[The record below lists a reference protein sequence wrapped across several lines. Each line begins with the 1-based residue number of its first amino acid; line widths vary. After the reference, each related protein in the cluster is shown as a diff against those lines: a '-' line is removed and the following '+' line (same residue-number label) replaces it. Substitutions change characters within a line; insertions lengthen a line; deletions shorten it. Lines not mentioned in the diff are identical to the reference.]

1 MGLRAGLNP
10 CPVSARQ
17 LSDSSFPGSQQE
29 MEHTATLHAGCE
41 LSSATGSGKK
51 SNKGTG
57 EGGDDQENP
66 FSWVHESKG
75 SHAGSS
81 FFFFLVLFL
90 TALPGNSLV
99 PVLIQDEMVGWHH
112 RLDGQ
117 EFEQAV
123 RVGWTGRPGVPQSVG
138 SQRVRHD

>member
-29 MEHTATLHAGCE
+29 MEYTATLHGGCE

-57 EGGDDQENP
+57 EGGDDQENL
-66 FSWVHESKG
+66 FHGFMKVKG
-75 SHAGSS
+75 ATLVPA
-81 FFFFLVLFL
+81 FFFFLFV
-90 TALPGNSLV
+90 TAPPGNSLV

-123 RVGWTGRPGVPQSVG
+123 RVGWTGKPGVLQSMG
-138 SQRVRHD
+138 LQRGRHD

>member
-1 MGLRAGLNP
+1 MELRAGLNP

-81 FFFFLVLFL
+81 FFFSCSFFDCTAREFL
-90 TALPGNSLV
+90 GS
-99 PVLIQDEMVGWHH
+99 
-112 RLDGQ
+112 
-117 EFEQAV
+117 
-123 RVGWTGRPGVPQSVG
+123 SVNT
-138 SQRVRHD
+138 R